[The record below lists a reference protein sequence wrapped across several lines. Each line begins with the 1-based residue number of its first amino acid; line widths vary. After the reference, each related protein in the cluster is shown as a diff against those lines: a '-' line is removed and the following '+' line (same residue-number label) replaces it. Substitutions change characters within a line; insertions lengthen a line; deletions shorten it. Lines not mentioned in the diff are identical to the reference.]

1 MGMFFKHDWI
11 WLSNSDFIQQD
22 LEVGHLAFQNPI
34 YFEILFF
41 FLLWL
46 MYFPTGFLPVNAEW
60 LISGFK
66 IDEKW

>member
-1 MGMFFKHDWI
+1 MVSKHDWI

-22 LEVGHLAFQNPI
+22 LEVGHFAFQNPI
-34 YFEILFF
+34 YFERFFF

-46 MYFPTGFLPVNAEW
+46 MYFPTSFLPVNTDL
-60 LISGFK
+60 LISGFN